1 MGLWPFGKKEKAEDE
16 DPVDFVSRVVTA
28 VLSDGKRIRGKLVI
42 HFREPI
48 QPDDADR
55 TLASA
60 VAAVERASVRAHEL
74 SDLASSELSTRIIEE
89 LPENVTA
96 PRSLE
101 IVALH
106 LVDEPGPSSVARL
119 PSAPPPPKPASEPPA
134 PEPPAREV
142 EPTATKEP
150 SSPPPAISRQQSS
163 RPPPIPRTD
172 DVEQPPPSVAVPA
185 SRKPSGQM
193 LIARGARLIPFG
205 ATAEAAGKGLVP
217 LMRDAATKLELGIF
231 RAYDLV
237 IVRKAMIDETDGA
250 FAEAMV
256 PVSTA
261 PLGFFAES
269 RSDEL
274 SRWEKTLGDEP
285 YKELET
291 EACAMVAF
299 LLYEALRHVEVE
311 QATITTVLE
320 RMSEGAFPAG
330 KGAVASLGRYL
341 HPTEGTAM
349 GELAK
354 GIVKAVGHA
363 DELKGVGAMLTP
375 LIASIQDDLAIAA
388 AQVRSGVA
396 KP

>member
-1 MGLWPFGKKEKAEDE
+1 MGLWPFGKKDKAEE
-16 DPVDFVSRVVTA
+16 EEPVDFVSRVITA

-42 HFREPI
+42 HFRDPI
-48 QPDDADR
+48 APDDADR

-60 VAAVERASVRAHEL
+60 VAAVERASVRSHEL

-101 IVALH
+101 LVALH
-106 LVDEPGPSSVARL
+106 LVDEPGPSSVARP
-119 PSAPPPPKPASEPPA
+119 PSAPPPPKPASEPPV
-134 PEPPAREV
+134 PHV
-142 EPTATKEP
+142 EPSSKEP
-150 SSPPPAISRQQSS
+150 SSPPAAIPRQQSS

-172 DVEQPPPSVAVPA
+172 EVEPAPASVAVPT

-217 LMRDAATKLELGIF
+217 LMRDTATKLELGIL

-237 IVRKAMIDETDGA
+237 VVRKAMIDEEDGA
-250 FAEAMV
+250 LADAMV

-269 RSDEL
+269 RADEL
-274 SRWEKTLGDEP
+274 SRWEKTLGEEP
-285 YKELET
+285 YKELAT
-291 EACAMVAF
+291 EACAMVSF

-354 GIVKAVGHA
+354 GIIKAVGHA
-363 DELKGVGAMLTP
+363 SELKGIGEMLTP
-375 LIASIQDDLAIAA
+375 LIASLQDDLAIAA

-396 KP
+396 KT

>member
-1 MGLWPFGKKEKAEDE
+1 
-16 DPVDFVSRVVTA
+16 
-28 VLSDGKRIRGKLVI
+28 
-42 HFREPI
+42 
-48 QPDDADR
+48 
-55 TLASA
+55 
-60 VAAVERASVRAHEL
+60 
-74 SDLASSELSTRIIEE
+74 
-89 LPENVTA
+89 
-96 PRSLE
+96 
-101 IVALH
+101 
-106 LVDEPGPSSVARL
+106 
-119 PSAPPPPKPASEPPA
+119 
-134 PEPPAREV
+134 
-142 EPTATKEP
+142 
-150 SSPPPAISRQQSS
+150 
-163 RPPPIPRTD
+163 
-172 DVEQPPPSVAVPA
+172 
-185 SRKPSGQM
+185 M

-217 LMRDAATKLELGIF
+217 LMRDAATKLELGIL

-237 IVRKAMIDETDGA
+237 VVRKAVIDETDGA

-291 EACAMVAF
+291 EACRMVAF

-311 QATITTVLE
+311 QPTITTVLE

-341 HPTEGTAM
+341 HPTDGTAM
-349 GELAK
+349 SELAK

-363 DELKGVGAMLTP
+363 SELKGIGEMLTP

-396 KP
+396 KT